1 MHPMSSRRALSWL
14 LALCLLVG
22 QVAAFAHALGHLD
35 PHGTAP
41 DHACELCV
49 AQAHFGGAVVPGKAF
64 LPQAAGA
71 PFVLPVARP
80 LPCDRLLAR
89 HAAARAPPAAV

>member
-41 DHACELCV
+41 DHVCELCV
-49 AQAHFGGAVVPGKAF
+49 AHAQFGSALPGKLF
-64 LPQAAGA
+64 LPQTAAA
-71 PFVLPVARP
+71 PFILAPSAP
-80 LPCDRLLAR
+80 LPHARLSVR
-89 HAAARAPPAAV
+89 HAAARAPPASV